1 MAARFTLLA
10 LSPFLIAASGPQ
22 EGVDPL
28 AQGAPWQVEL
38 YMPNV
43 ASDYTAAELQKQ
55 PLWAWRHQ
63 CGGALIGDGWVLTAA
78 HCIDPQKVSWGYR
91 VRIGSQRLSAEN
103 RGRTY
108 VIDRFVRHAGYDYA
122 NKQSADDIAVVHF
135 RADSHTDMTKTA
147 RFAAI
152 RLYGTLPSD
161 MAIGTGTNVVV
172 TGWGKDKNGRI
183 QDELQEGPITTVAC
197 GGTEVAG
204 STDTS
209 EICAAAPGVDAC
221 QGDSGGPLILASG
234 EPVLV
239 GVVSWGVG
247 CARPDY
253 PGVYTRIDRTHFLD
267 WIRRAMAADPSVTSL
282 G

>member
-1 MAARFTLLA
+1 MRRRYLLLTAVPLFLGAAA
-10 LSPFLIAASGPQ
+10 PQ
-22 EGVDPL
+22 PDVDPL
-28 AQGAPWQVEL
+28 ADGAPWQVEL

-43 ASDYTAAELQKQ
+43 ASDYSAAELQEQ

-78 HCIDPQKVSWGYR
+78 HCIDAQRVSWGYR
-91 VRIGSQRLSAEN
+91 IRIGSQKLSAEN

-108 VIDRFVRHAGYDYA
+108 VIDRFVRHAGYDSSNKESA
-122 NKQSADDIAVVHF
+122 NDIAVVHF
-135 RADSHTDMTKTA
+135 RPDSQTGATKPA

-152 RLYGTLPSD
+152 RLNGSLPTD
-161 MAIGTGTNVVV
+161 TAVANGANVIV
-172 TGWGKDKNGRI
+172 TGWGKDRYGKI
-183 QDELQEGPITTVAC
+183 QDTLQEGLITTLAC
-197 GGTEVAG
+197 NGTALADR
-204 STDTS
+204 TDLS
-209 EICAAAPGVDAC
+209 EICASSPGVDAC
-221 QGDSGGPLILASG
+221 QGDSGGPLILASH

-253 PGVYTRIDRTHFLD
+253 PGVYTRIDRDHFLD
-267 WIRRAMAADPSVTSL
+267 WINRAIAADPSVTTL